1 MSRIGKLPVSL
12 PKGVSIVVDDSNVI
26 SVKGPL
32 GELKQGIDKD
42 IKAFGIEKPQIASR
56 PLEGADCK
64 HGDRCITGVQK
75 GT

>member
-12 PKGVSIVVDDSNVI
+12 PKGVSIDVDDSNVI

-42 IKAFGIEKPQIASR
+42 
-56 PLEGADCK
+56 
-64 HGDRCITGVQK
+64 
-75 GT
+75 